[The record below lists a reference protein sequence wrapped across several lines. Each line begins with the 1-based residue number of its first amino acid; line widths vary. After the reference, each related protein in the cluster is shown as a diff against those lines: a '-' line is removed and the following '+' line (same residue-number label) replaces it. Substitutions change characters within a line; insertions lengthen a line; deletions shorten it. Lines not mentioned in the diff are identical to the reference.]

1 MTEFRTTRRRF
12 LGMSAAGAAAVLAP
26 GARALAKT
34 ATSGPADTVF
44 LGGSVITMDGRRRI
58 AKAMAV
64 SYGRIVYVGGVAG
77 ARDWIGA
84 RTEVVDLAG
93 GAVMPGIH
101 DGHVH
106 PLYAGR
112 LLQQCSLG
120 YLPLTVDEM
129 RAMIQTCLD
138 DTVDQ
143 EPDGW
148 LPVAD
153 WDLQSMTPSGLPIV
167 KEILDVLQTQRP
179 IIVRS
184 TDGHNALVNSRALQ
198 IAGVTASTPD
208 PIDGTIVRDGQGNP
222 TGHLID
228 GAIGLVEQYVP
239 EPTFDQDVASMRTA
253 LGVMAARG
261 VTTLNDAITWDYHC
275 SIYEALRSAGEL
287 TARVHCDLVLDRE
300 PADDMA
306 SAIAYFDDVRA
317 TYDRRNL
324 TVRTVKIFEDG
335 VMEYPIQT
343 AGLLK
348 PYRVKENGQWVPG
361 PSRGPIYFERPV
373 LKHAVTE
380 LDAAGYRVHIHAI
393 GDRAVRVAL
402 DGYQAALEANGDSD
416 KRHTIAHLQLVDPT
430 DLPRF
435 AELGVL
441 PCMQLQWAER
451 DAYTMEALKRYLGQE
466 RWSRIYPSGSLAAAG
481 ALVTGG
487 SDWPVDPSGPFD
499 AIQQAVTRQGPFG
512 GKYEPPLNPDQGVPL
527 MDALAMHTNGTA
539 FQLHQE
545 GKTGSIEVG
554 KAADVIVLDQDPTA
568 VPIDQVRFTQVQRT
582 FMGGES
588 VFEAGA
594 ASKSVERVLKA
605 DKAAATAGVRRRGLA
620 SHGGCC

>member
-1 MTEFRTTRRRF
+1 MC
-12 LGMSAAGAAAVLAP
+12 
-26 GARALAKT
+26 
-34 ATSGPADTVF
+34 
-44 LGGSVITMDGRRRI
+44 
-58 AKAMAV
+58 
-64 SYGRIVYVGGVAG
+64 
-77 ARDWIGA
+77 W
-84 RTEVVDLAG
+84 
-93 GAVMPGIH
+93 
-101 DGHVH
+101 
-106 PLYAGR
+106 
-112 LLQQCSLG
+112 
-120 YLPLTVDEM
+120 
-129 RAMIQTCLD
+129 
-138 DTVDQ
+138 
-143 EPDGW
+143 
-148 LPVAD
+148 
-153 WDLQSMTPSGLPIV
+153 
-167 KEILDVLQTQRP
+167 QTQRP

-228 GAIGLVEQYVP
+228 GAIGLVEQHVP
-239 EPTFDQDVASMRTA
+239 EPTFDQDVDSMRTA

-275 SIYEALRSAGEL
+275 SIYEALRTGGEL

-306 SAIAYFDDVRA
+306 NAIAYFDDVRA

-361 PSRGPIYFERPV
+361 PSRGPIYFERSV

-416 KRHTIAHLQLVDPT
+416 KRHTIAHLQLVDPA

-466 RWSRIYPSGSLAAAG
+466 RWSRDLPVGQPGRRRCAGDRWQRLARGPERAVRRDPAGGDPPGPVRWQVRAAAQPRPG
-481 ALVTGG
+481 RAPDGCPG
-487 SDWPVDPSGPFD
+487 D
-499 AIQQAVTRQGPFG
+499 AHERH
-512 GKYEPPLNPDQGVPL
+512 GVPAAPGGQ
-527 MDALAMHTNGTA
+527 DRFDRGG
-539 FQLHQE
+539 Q
-545 GKTGSIEVG
+545 GRRRDSSSIRTPRPCRSIRCATPRCSARSW
-554 KAADVIVLDQDPTA
+554 AATRCSKP
-568 VPIDQVRFTQVQRT
+568 VQR
-582 FMGGES
+582 
-588 VFEAGA
+588 
-594 ASKSVERVLKA
+594 
-605 DKAAATAGVRRRGLA
+605 RRR
-620 SHGGCC
+620 SSGC

>member
-1 MTEFRTTRRRF
+1 M
-12 LGMSAAGAAAVLAP
+12 
-26 GARALAKT
+26 
-34 ATSGPADTVF
+34 
-44 LGGSVITMDGRRRI
+44 
-58 AKAMAV
+58 
-64 SYGRIVYVGGVAG
+64 
-77 ARDWIGA
+77 
-84 RTEVVDLAG
+84 
-93 GAVMPGIH
+93 
-101 DGHVH
+101 
-106 PLYAGR
+106 
-112 LLQQCSLG
+112 
-120 YLPLTVDEM
+120 
-129 RAMIQTCLD
+129 
-138 DTVDQ
+138 
-143 EPDGW
+143 
-148 LPVAD
+148 
-153 WDLQSMTPSGLPIV
+153 
-167 KEILDVLQTQRP
+167 LQTQRP

-317 TYDRRNL
+317 AYDRRNL

-416 KRHTIAHLQLVDPT
+416 KRHTIAHLQLVDPGR
-430 DLPRF
+430 PASVRG
-435 AELGVL
+435 AGRAAVH
-441 PCMQLQWAER
+441 
-451 DAYTMEALKRYLGQE
+451 
-466 RWSRIYPSGSLAAAG
+466 AAAVGRARRLHDGGAQAIPGPG
-481 ALVTGG
+481 ALVSDLPVGQPGRRRCAGDRRQRLAGG
-487 SDWPVDPSGPFD
+487 PERTVRRDP
-499 AIQQAVTRQGPFG
+499 AG
-512 GKYEPPLNPDQGVPL
+512 GDPP
-527 MDALAMHTNGTA
+527 
-539 FQLHQE
+539 
-545 GKTGSIEVG
+545 GSVRR
-554 KAADVIVLDQDPTA
+554 
-568 VPIDQVRFTQVQRT
+568 QVRT
-582 FMGGES
+582 
-588 VFEAGA
+588 A
-594 ASKSVERVLKA
+594 AQPRPGR
-605 DKAAATAGVRRRGLA
+605 AA
-620 SHGGCC
+620 

>member
-1 MTEFRTTRRRF
+1 
-12 LGMSAAGAAAVLAP
+12 MSAAGAAAVLAP

-64 SYGRIVYVGGVAG
+64 SYGRIVYVGGVTG

-275 SIYEALRSAGEL
+275 SIYEACAAPATSRRGCTATSSSTGSPPTTWRARSPTSTMCGPPTIAA
-287 TARVHCDLVLDRE
+287 TS
-300 PADDMA
+300 P
-306 SAIAYFDDVRA
+306 SA
-317 TYDRRNL
+317 
-324 TVRTVKIFEDG
+324 
-335 VMEYPIQT
+335 
-343 AGLLK
+343 
-348 PYRVKENGQWVPG
+348 
-361 PSRGPIYFERPV
+361 PSR
-373 LKHAVTE
+373 
-380 LDAAGYRVHIHAI
+380 
-393 GDRAVRVAL
+393 
-402 DGYQAALEANGDSD
+402 S
-416 KRHTIAHLQLVDPT
+416 
-430 DLPRF
+430 
-435 AELGVL
+435 
-441 PCMQLQWAER
+441 
-451 DAYTMEALKRYLGQE
+451 
-466 RWSRIYPSGSLAAAG
+466 S
-481 ALVTGG
+481 
-487 SDWPVDPSGPFD
+487 
-499 AIQQAVTRQGPFG
+499 
-512 GKYEPPLNPDQGVPL
+512 
-527 MDALAMHTNGTA
+527 
-539 FQLHQE
+539 
-545 GKTGSIEVG
+545 KTG
-554 KAADVIVLDQDPTA
+554 
-568 VPIDQVRFTQVQRT
+568 
-582 FMGGES
+582 
-588 VFEAGA
+588 
-594 ASKSVERVLKA
+594 
-605 DKAAATAGVRRRGLA
+605 
-620 SHGGCC
+620 